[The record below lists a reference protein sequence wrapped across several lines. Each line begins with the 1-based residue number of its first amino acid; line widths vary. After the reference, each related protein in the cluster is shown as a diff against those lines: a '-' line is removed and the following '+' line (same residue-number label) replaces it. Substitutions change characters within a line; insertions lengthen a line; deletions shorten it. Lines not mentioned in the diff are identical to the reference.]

1 MTDKYE
7 PIRKLDEEMNK
18 GKRIPMMS
26 IGEYMKPLRFIE
38 FCPVEWEINGKNY
51 VVRRETSRGYPVVKR
66 ETTRPYYI
74 MEGKK
79 YWLR

>member
-7 PIRKLDEEMNK
+7 PIRKLDEEMN
-18 GKRIPMMS
+18 GKKRVPMMS
-26 IGEYMKPLRFIE
+26 IGEYMKPLRFIR
-38 FCPVEWEINGKNY
+38 FCPVEWEIAGKNY
-51 VVRRETSRGYPVVKR
+51 VVRRET
-66 ETTRPYYI
+66 TRPYYV